1 MDVGQHQFH
10 FEDLQVRMALMEK
23 LVQLAQVD
31 RLAQTVRREVLVVR
45 LVLKVQQVL
54 PDHKVKLVRKEYPV
68 QQVQLV

>member
-1 MDVGQHQFH
+1 MDIGPLRFLFMAQRVLMVLKGK
-10 FEDLQVRMALMEK
+10 QVP
-23 LVQLAQVD
+23 LVQVD